1 MATAKTRKG
10 RNPVTGKAVR
20 VAKPARPAR
29 KAVPK
34 RRKPIRARRAPLAPR
49 TIEGERILLNFR
61 ITTGEKETLEQLA
74 EREGIAVS
82 ELIRKT
88 LHSNFDLPEPELK
101 KKREELISG

>member
-1 MATAKTRKG
+1 MTTAKRAPK
-10 RNPVTGKAVR
+10 R
-20 VAKPARPAR
+20 VRPAR
-29 KAVPK
+29 KAVKAVKAVPK

-61 ITTGEKETLEQLA
+61 ITSGEKETLEQIA
-74 EREGIAVS
+74 ERQGIAVS
-82 ELIRKT
+82 ELIRLT